1 MLAMKWASMPQD
13 LGDQVIESKPT
24 SLLLFSVTTV
34 YPSSTSGRISTT
46 LCAGQ
51 ESEPLTNTDMLL
63 GTRLIRERLPCFQIL
78 WIPAK

>member
-1 MLAMKWASMPQD
+1 MKWASMPQD

-63 GTRLIRERLPCFQIL
+63 GTRLIRERFPCFHIL
-78 WIPAK
+78 